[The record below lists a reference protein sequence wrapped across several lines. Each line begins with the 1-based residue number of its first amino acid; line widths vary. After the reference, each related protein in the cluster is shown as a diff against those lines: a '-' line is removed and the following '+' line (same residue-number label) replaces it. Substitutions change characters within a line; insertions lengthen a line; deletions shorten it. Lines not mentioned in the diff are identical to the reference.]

1 MYPDNL
7 DVDVKACEDGL
18 HVLGLL
24 PGVAIELGAPML
36 VVNRC
41 GHGEIVSEA
50 VSVGHSQE
58 TAKHVLI
65 ARQRR
70 LTAKATTK

>member
-7 DVDVKACEDGL
+7 DVDVKACENGL
-18 HVLGLL
+18 HILGLL